1 MSKLLAQGGF
11 GCVYYPGISC
21 DNTFKN
27 NKSFV
32 SKLQKKNYASNN
44 EIDIGNKIKKIKNYK
59 KYFRVHQTS
68 CDIELS
74 SIDKKLLENCRPI
87 KMDTEIP
94 YMVLNLEYLKN
105 PDFFSLLFDNKKT
118 VKHRYVYILQSYLN
132 ILEGFTFLSDID
144 IVQFDLK
151 NENVLY
157 DNRNNNFLIS
167 DFGISL
173 DMSEYT
179 VSKVEKYFYIY
190 APDYYIWSF
199 DIHLICLLLYNQEK
213 ITLETISNMINLYI
227 NVNPGFELFSQN
239 VKNIYFNKCFMFGKE
254 YIDIDGETRDANIK
268 KLISGY
274 KTWDNYGV
282 SSLYLRIIHLS
293 YKNKIPKSIFLIEFT
308 KLLLQNLSPDP
319 KDRLSF
325 KDTHSKMIT
334 LIKEV
339 LTKDEMLTNIETNPE
354 NLEKTIL
361 ESKMQTKELKNIQ
374 KASGISLLRN

>member
-11 GCVYYPGISC
+11 GCVYYPGIPC
-21 DNTFKN
+21 DSTFKN
-27 NKSFV
+27 NKEFV

-44 EIDIGNKIKKIKNYK
+44 ETIIGNKIKIIKNYK
-59 KYFRVHQTS
+59 KHFRVHQTS

-87 KMDTEIP
+87 KMDTNIP
-94 YMVLNLEYLKN
+94 YMMLNLEYLPN

-118 VKHRYVYILQSYLN
+118 AKHRYVYILQSYIN
-132 ILEGFTFLSDID
+132 IVEGFTFLSDLD

-151 NENVLY
+151 NENILY
-157 DNRNNNFLIS
+157 DKNNNSFLIS

-173 DMSEYT
+173 DMKEYSL
-179 VSKVEKYFYIY
+179 SKLDKYFYIY

-199 DIHLICLLLYNQEK
+199 DIHLICLLMYNQEK
-213 ITLETISNMINLYI
+213 ITLETIRNMIDLHI
-227 NVNPGFELFSQN
+227 DVNPCFELFSQN
-239 VKNIYFNKCFMFGKE
+239 LKHIYFNKCFVFGKN
-254 YIDIDGETRDANIK
+254 YIDIDGQTRDANIK

-282 SSLYLRIIHLS
+282 SALYLRIIHLS
-293 YKNKIPKSIFLIEFT
+293 YKNKIPKSNFLIEFT

-319 KDRLSF
+319 KDRFSF

-339 LTKDEMLTNIETNPE
+339 LTKDEIITRIETDSE
-354 NLEKTIL
+354 ELEKTIL
-361 ESKMQTKELKNIQ
+361 ESKMQTKELKKIQ
-374 KASGISLLRN
+374 KASGISILRN